1 MAQFKSTRGADLADL
16 GQILAQR
23 PDIYYVIAWARLL
36 NREYRSGRLSLP
48 AQIDLSDLDTD
59 SAELAAAFISAVTGG
74 GL

>member
-1 MAQFKSTRGADLADL
+1 MNTFINEQDFEPAIIGH
-16 GQILAQR
+16 ILAQR